1 MPLRRYHVARH
12 YDKMSTR
19 MPWQWYLE
27 RAAKTSLRFS
37 CGTGV
42 MDGTVFRE
50 VLKALQAEGT
60 LNATFAAWAEQLD
73 SHMHGRQQH
82 WAKQRFPYGSEFA
95 FDTTGQEE
103 VRPHLK
109 VPSTLP
115 RFRQSIASRT
125 SHEPVC
131 THPACSPRCSVL
143 SVAR

>member
-1 MPLRRYHVARH
+1 
-12 YDKMSTR
+12 
-19 MPWQWYLE
+19 
-27 RAAKTSLRFS
+27 
-37 CGTGV
+37 

-103 VRPHLK
+103 VRPHPK
-109 VPSTLP
+109 VPSSLASVSQLP
-115 RFRQSIASRT
+115 LAHHMNLYAHTQ
-125 SHEPVC
+125 
-131 THPACSPRCSVL
+131 PALLAVPFCL
-143 SVAR
+143 